1 MAPPQARLGRASR
14 LVAALVAVALAGVLG
29 VARGLRPDPSGL
41 GTHTQLGLSPCVF
54 LARTG
59 RPCPACGL
67 TTSAAWA
74 VRGRLDR
81 AWSANPA
88 GCLLVPAGFVLVP
101 WLLAAAAT
109 GRPPGTRSLEGP
121 LVVLVV
127 ATVALGLAAWSI
139 RIFLGR
145 V

>member
-1 MAPPQARLGRASR
+1 MASPQARLGRASR
-14 LVAALVAVALAGVLG
+14 LVAALLAAALVGMLG
-29 VARGLRPDPSGL
+29 VARGLRPDPSGR
-41 GTHTQLGLSPCVF
+41 GTHTQLGLGPCVF
-54 LARTG
+54 LGRTG
-59 RPCPACGL
+59 QPCPACGL

-81 AWSANPA
+81 AWASNPA
-88 GCLLVPAGFVLVP
+88 GCLLVPAGLVFVP

-109 GRPPGTRSLEGP
+109 GRTTGARSLEGP

-127 ATVALGLAAWSI
+127 ATVALGLAAWSV